1 MEFAPGLLL
10 TRESLPGRIETGG
23 DLIFL
28 GSEFLA
34 AQVAHNE
41 LVNNY
46 LTHTQEAAKKE
57 ALKNAK
63 SEEKRQEI
71 LRYYDEIDRQQDA
84 FALKMINLAR
94 TCKTQADC
102 AMADSALQ
110 QIRNK
115 LRGASVRP
123 EMAFVINGAHGAQQE
138 AERRYW
144 DAGFVCCYRALIG
157 TGRLASQ
164 EQLSSLQA
172 AVNTATKNG
181 IPYNQMISVDG
192 WDLKFAPLRQLG
204 QLSSL
209 IHALPN

>member
-71 LRYYDEIDRQQDA
+71 LRYYDEIDRQQDT
-84 FALKMINLAR
+84 FALKMINLTR

-102 AMADSALQ
+102 AMAARALQ
-110 QIRNK
+110 QIRNES
-115 LRGASVRP
+115 A
-123 EMAFVINGAHGAQQE
+123 
-138 AERRYW
+138 RRQ
-144 DAGFVCCYRALIG
+144 C
-157 TGRLASQ
+157 
-164 EQLSSLQA
+164 
-172 AVNTATKNG
+172 
-181 IPYNQMISVDG
+181 
-192 WDLKFAPLRQLG
+192 AP
-204 QLSSL
+204 
-209 IHALPN
+209 